1 MLTYPLL
8 KNLVPHIVDDD
19 LVSEKSRKIYDM
31 YKDKIFQGDYSKHCA
46 IPHEISDTIG
56 ITYISDNETTIVTSS
71 GGNFSNY
78 LVG

>member
-1 MLTYPLL
+1 
-8 KNLVPHIVDDD
+8 
-19 LVSEKSRKIYDM
+19 M

-71 GGNFSNY
+71 GGIFSNY